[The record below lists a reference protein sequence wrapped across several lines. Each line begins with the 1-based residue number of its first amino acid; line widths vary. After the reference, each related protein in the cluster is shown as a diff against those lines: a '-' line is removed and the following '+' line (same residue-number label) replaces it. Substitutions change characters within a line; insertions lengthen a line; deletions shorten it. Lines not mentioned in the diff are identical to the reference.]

1 MSIMIHKSI
10 LLEDG
15 NLVFPDRIVKQ
26 GVLLIQGNRIAS
38 VGPRESLGDKLPP
51 DTIRIDARGCWV
63 CPALVEMHIHGCGG
77 YSFHDPKTDYLKQIA
92 RFLSTMG
99 VGIFLPTMVPD
110 ESYIRTLVGEMQ
122 RLELA
127 GRIPGLY
134 VEGPFISTGKKGG
147 IPDKYIR
154 EISIDYLDHLRH
166 IAQNHLK
173 IMTFAPELSGAAE
186 LIRAMKPRG
195 IIPAYGH
202 SSAEIKDLP
211 AGEPAED
218 LVITHLYN
226 AMPGVSH
233 KNPGLAH
240 WALLNRDVYT
250 ELNGDGTHVHPA
262 AIDLALR
269 LRPSEKVILI
279 SDAVVAAGLDQ
290 DRTYRHGDKTAVLKG
305 NGVYYEHDGTLIG
318 SRMLVKDVIARITRV
333 HALSVF
339 SAVAM
344 ASMNPLRLL
353 GIENKGSL
361 AAGMDADVSVFD
373 EDFGAC
379 RLQLFQGEV
388 MHSRYDALTI
398 RQ

>member
-1 MSIMIHKSI
+1 MIHKSI

-26 GVLLIQGNRIAS
+26 GVLLIQGDKIAS
-38 VGPRESLGDKLPP
+38 VGPRESLGDKLPA
-51 DTIRIDARGCWV
+51 DTIRVDARGCWI

-77 YSFHDPKTDYLKQIA
+77 YSFHDPKTDYLEKIA
-92 RFLSTMG
+92 QFLSTMG
-99 VGIFLPTMVPD
+99 VGIFLPTMTPD
-110 ESYIRTLVGEMQ
+110 ESIIRTVVGEMQ
-122 RLELA
+122 RLELG

-134 VEGPFISTGKKGG
+134 VEGPFIATEKKGG
-147 IPDKYIR
+147 ILDKYIR
-154 EISIDYLDHLRH
+154 EISIDYFDRLCH

-186 LIRAMKPRG
+186 LIRAMRSKG
-195 IIPAYGH
+195 IIPAFGH
-202 SSAEIKDLP
+202 SSAEIHDLP
-211 AGEPAED
+211 AGEMAGN

-226 AMPGVSH
+226 AMLGVSH

-240 WALLNRDVYT
+240 WALLNREVYT

-279 SDAVVAAGLDQ
+279 SDAVVAAGLDE
-290 DRTYRHGDKTAVLKG
+290 DRTYHHGDKTAVLKG

-318 SRMLVKDVIARITRV
+318 SRMLVKDVIARITRE
-333 HALSVF
+333 HAFPVF
-339 SAVAM
+339 TAVAM

-353 GIENKGSL
+353 GIENKGFL

-373 EDFGAC
+373 EDFKAC

-388 MHSRYDALTI
+388 KHSCYDELTL